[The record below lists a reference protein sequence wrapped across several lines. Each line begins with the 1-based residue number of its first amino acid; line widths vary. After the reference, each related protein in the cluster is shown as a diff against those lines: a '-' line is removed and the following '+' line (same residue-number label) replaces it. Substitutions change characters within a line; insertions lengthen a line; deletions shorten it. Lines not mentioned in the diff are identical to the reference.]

1 MTIDRL
7 LPESWPPETLAAMER
22 WRQGHLIKMDRG
34 AWIVPAW
41 VDDPVT
47 GEPSAGG
54 AVGEARARS
63 APLSDTGY
71 AAVVSQTC
79 DIAGGPAR
87 RHPLV
92 QVCPVRD
99 ISSFPPEKIQQVKD
113 RLVSEYVWLSK
124 PPVEGAQWAVDLRA
138 MVSVSKGL
146 LAAVEP
152 IEGFASIE
160 DELILGQRLAS
171 KLARPAVHDALAG
184 PVFDALRKFIAKAKK
199 SQVWCDDVE
208 QLRLEVVEGLRCIEA
223 GAAARLDGS
232 QVRARREEAAA
243 GRVEVPQEGVEGRWH
258 HLGINPLRYRRQL
271 LGEAVP
277 RHDSDRGSHVG
288 TGPVRLN
295 IRCLV
300 CRHGFAPDPDGHGCP
315 PMLIVEDPR
324 SIR

>member
-7 LPESWPPETLAAMER
+7 LPESWTPETLAELER

-79 DIAGGPAR
+79 DIAGAPAA

-99 ISSFPPEKIQQVKD
+99 ISAFPAEKIQQIKD
-113 RLVSEYVWLSK
+113 HQVSEYVWLNQ
-124 PPVEGAQWAVDLRA
+124 PPVNGATWAVDLRA
-138 MVSVSKGL
+138 TVPVSKGL

-152 IEGFASIE
+152 VKGFASIE
-160 DELILGQRLAS
+160 DELTLGQRLAS
-171 KLARPAVHDALAG
+171 KLARPAVHDELAG
-184 PVFDALRKFIAKAKK
+184 PVFEAMRKMLSKAKK
-199 SQVWCDDVE
+199 SQDWCDAVE
-208 QLRLEVVEGLRCIEA
+208 QLRLEIVEGTALYPKRV
-223 GAAARLDGS
+223 RLLVLTDHRFGPGE
-232 QVRARREEAAA
+232 RK
-243 GRVEVPQEGVEGRWH
+243 
-258 HLGINPLRYRRQL
+258 PLRDEWKSHRKALNAVGITWTPIQFYTVDKCPVRIYRST
-271 LGEAVP
+271 VP
-277 RHDSDRGSHVG
+277 IDTPTLDRGRFV
-288 TGPVRLN
+288 
-295 IRCLV
+295 
-300 CRHGFAPDPDGHGCP
+300 
-315 PMLIVEDPR
+315 
-324 SIR
+324 

>member
-7 LPESWPPETLAAMER
+7 LPESWPPETLAALER
-22 WRQGHLIKMDRG
+22 WRQGHLVKMDRG
-34 AWIVPAW
+34 AWIVPAG

-54 AVGEARARS
+54 VVGEVRARS

-79 DIAGGPAR
+79 DIAGAPAL

-99 ISSFPPEKIQQVKD
+99 VSEFPPDKIQQIKD

-138 MVSVSKGL
+138 TVSVSKGL
-146 LAAVEP
+146 LTAVEP
-152 IEGFASIE
+152 VEGFASIE

-184 PVFDALRKFIAKAKK
+184 PVFDALRKFISKAKK

-208 QLRLEVVEGLRCIEA
+208 QLRLEVVEGTALYPKRV
-223 GAAARLDGS
+223 RLLVLTDHKFGPGE
-232 QVRARREEAAA
+232 RKPLREEWKSHRKALKDA
-243 GRVEVPQEGVEGRWH
+243 GITWESIHFVTVDH
-258 HLGINPLRYRRQL
+258 C
-271 LGEAVP
+271 
-277 RHDSDRGSHVG
+277 S
-288 TGPVRLN
+288 VRLYRGT
-295 IRCLV
+295 IPIEVLTLERGRFV
-300 CRHGFAPDPDGHGCP
+300 
-315 PMLIVEDPR
+315 
-324 SIR
+324 

>member
-7 LPESWPPETLAAMER
+7 LPESWTPETLAALER
-22 WRQGHLIKMDRG
+22 WRQGHLIEMDRG

-54 AVGEARARS
+54 AVGEVRARS

-71 AAVVSQTC
+71 AVVVSQTC

-99 ISSFPPEKIQQVKD
+99 ISEFSPEKIQQVKD

-124 PPVEGAQWAVDLRA
+124 PPVEGAMWAVDLRA

-208 QLRLEVVEGLRCIEA
+208 QLRLEVVEGTALYPKRV
-223 GAAARLDGS
+223 RLLVLTDHKFGPS
-232 QVRARREEAAA
+232 ERKPLREEWKAHRKALKDA
-243 GRVEVPQEGVEGRWH
+243 GITW
-258 HLGINPLRYRRQL
+258 
-271 LGEAVP
+271 EAIHFVTVD
-277 RHDSDRGSHVG
+277 HCS
-288 TGPVRLN
+288 VRLYRGT
-295 IRCLV
+295 IPIEVLTLERGRFV
-300 CRHGFAPDPDGHGCP
+300 
-315 PMLIVEDPR
+315 
-324 SIR
+324 

>member
-7 LPESWPPETLAAMER
+7 LPESWPPETLTALER

-34 AWIVPAW
+34 AWFVPAW

-47 GEPSAGG
+47 GEPSAGE
-54 AVGEARARS
+54 AAGEVRARS

-79 DIAGGPAR
+79 DIAGGPAL

-99 ISSFPPEKIQQVKD
+99 ISEFSPDKIQQVKD

-124 PPVEGAQWAVDLRA
+124 PPVEGVLWAVDLRA
-138 MVSVSKGL
+138 MISVSKGL

-208 QLRLEVVEGLRCIEA
+208 QLRLEVVEGTALYPKRV
-223 GAAARLDGS
+223 RLLVLTDHKFGPGE
-232 QVRARREEAAA
+232 RKPLREEWKSHRKALKDA
-243 GRVEVPQEGVEGRWH
+243 GITWESIHFVTVDH
-258 HLGINPLRYRRQL
+258 C
-271 LGEAVP
+271 
-277 RHDSDRGSHVG
+277 S
-288 TGPVRLN
+288 VRLYRGT
-295 IRCLV
+295 IPIEVLTLERGRFV
-300 CRHGFAPDPDGHGCP
+300 
-315 PMLIVEDPR
+315 
-324 SIR
+324 